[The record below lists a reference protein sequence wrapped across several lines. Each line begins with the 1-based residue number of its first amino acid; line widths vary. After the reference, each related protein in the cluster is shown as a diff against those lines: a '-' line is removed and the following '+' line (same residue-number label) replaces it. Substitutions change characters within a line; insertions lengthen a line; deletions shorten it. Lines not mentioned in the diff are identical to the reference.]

1 MKRNST
7 RRLTLSALLVAV
19 MLILG
24 YIESFLPVGGV
35 PGIKIGLSN
44 SVLLLAVYW
53 LGIPTAF
60 LLMAAKVLLS
70 GLLFAGVSGMMYAL
84 AGGLLSMIVMSA
96 LYKVRGFSPV
106 VIGMAGAVFHNVG
119 QVGLAMIILQTDKLV
134 YYMAV
139 LMLIGLATGFTT
151 GTVAKLLMNRLPEE
165 LKPQGKLGYGREKR
179 GWAAA
184 DRVVRQFYPSKERK
198 TK

>member
-24 YIESFLPVGGV
+24 YIESFIPVGGV

-139 LMLIGLATGFTT
+139 LMLVGLATGFTT

-165 LKPQGKLGYGREKR
+165 LKP
-179 GWAAA
+179 
-184 DRVVRQFYPSKERK
+184 
-198 TK
+198 